1 MKALAGKQVLTREV
15 KRLTFFERTKRR
27 NEMVDR
33 ILRVL
38 STIFLIGA
46 VVCIILEII
55 YGDQQNLHYA
65 LGFIGGYLITTHFR
79 LGDIRGDIRDIKS
92 DIQDIRRE
100 ISEVL
105 RRLPSP

>member
-1 MKALAGKQVLTREV
+1 
-15 KRLTFFERTKRR
+15 
-27 NEMVDR
+27 MVDR

-65 LGFIGGYLITTHFR
+65 LGFIAAFLITTSFR
-79 LGDIRGDIRDIKS
+79 LGRREGILGRLEGRFEGLESRFEGLRDEFRKLSTHVDEGLKEVREDIK
-92 DIQDIRRE
+92 E
-100 ISEVL
+100 IL
-105 RRLPSP
+105 RRFPPP